1 MPETFVGQPIPWLTV
16 SCDPFRISDGVRHRR
31 PDPRGLVSSWE
42 EAEVHRQLELLVAM
56 LCLVHGLLLVLSERL
71 TYLGLVLMGSAAGI
85 NQTASNTGSPLKT
98 LYVLRHGL
106 NQGITMRAQ
115 LSQLLVQNM
124 LKLIPLTSL
133 GLLIG
138 RRTCLD
144 ALSLVIETFR
154 ET

>member
-1 MPETFVGQPIPWLTV
+1 MELAIG
-16 SCDPFRISDGVRHRR
+16 
-31 PDPRGLVSSWE
+31 GLI
-42 EAEVHRQLELLVAM
+42 LVAM

-71 TYLGLVLMGSAAGI
+71 THLGLALMGSAAGI

-106 NQGITMRAQ
+106 NQGITLPAQ
-115 LSQLLVQNM
+115 LSHMLVQNM

-138 RRTCLD
+138 RRTYLD
-144 ALSLVIETFR
+144 SLSVVIETFR

>member
-1 MPETFVGQPIPWLTV
+1 MPETFVSQPIPWLTV

-31 PDPRGLVSSWE
+31 PDPRGHALSGAWPAVSPQRE
-42 EAEVHRQLELLVAM
+42 TDAPRPRADGIGGGHQPNGEQHRQP
-56 LCLVHGLLLVLSERL
+56 
-71 TYLGLVLMGSAAGI
+71 T
-85 NQTASNTGSPLKT
+85 KT

-106 NQGITMRAQ
+106 NQGITVPAQ
-115 LSQLLVQNM
+115 LSHMLVQNM

-144 ALSLVIETFR
+144 SLSLVIETFR